1 MARLAH
7 AKGGDPINLLGLAGS
22 GDVTL
27 TCMGTQSRN
36 TTFGIE
42 LGEGRSPAEI
52 LAERKV
58 VTEGVKTAESITELG
73 RRLGIS
79 VPIAVAVN
87 RIVKAEA
94 SIDEAFSELFAHPAG
109 GEFADM

>member
-1 MARLAH
+1 
-7 AKGGDPINLLGLAGS
+7 
-22 GDVTL
+22 
-27 TCMGTQSRN
+27 MGTQSRN

-52 LAERKV
+52 LGERKV

-73 RRLGIS
+73 RRLGIP

-87 RIVKAEA
+87 QIVKAEV
-94 SIDEAFSELFAHPAG
+94 SIDEAFSELFAHPPG
-109 GEFADM
+109 IELADM